1 MENRDIEDN
10 TIENN
15 EIKANEVESEVISTK
30 EADIRKTNIKTSNKL
45 KPDEDESIAEG
56 EAFDSRK
63 IFSAKLKKIILLLIG
78 GVCLI
83 IVAISIFK
91 GKQAKLVQPLTSQA
105 MDLDAGS
112 KATDTDKM
120 WRQNLEDKQSNLD
133 KALQEKLENV
143 KNEINQKNA
152 ISDNKKEQEIKYLKD
167 KLEFIQAEF
176 EDKNLEKADLNVNDA
191 IQKTSRI
198 TRHVVNLSNSKN
210 DKEYEPLKTADNYIP
225 AGTMI
230 EAATLNGLRAST
242 SVQSMSNPDEILIQL
257 IDYGILPN
265 NFRNNLKDCVIIA
278 DAYGD
283 LSSETVKIRTSKLSC
298 IEIETGESIETD
310 LIGMVVGQDGYAGI
324 KGTVVSIDQK
334 YLANASIF
342 GIMSGLAGVGVKDSN
357 TYNPFTIATG
367 ATQPMSDKQK
377 IGNNLLQGGSNSL
390 DKLSD
395 YYIAHAERIQPVVEI
410 DRGRPVT
417 VAVLKG
423 TYIGTSILKKA
434 ESRKREASIKR
445 AAYETDDNLID
456 SINIK

>member
-1 MENRDIEDN
+1 MKNSDTEK
-10 TIENN
+10 NN
-15 EIKANEVESEVISTK
+15 ENAREVAEVVEEMASIQ
-30 EADIRKTNIKTSNKL
+30 EDIRESTIKTANRLKL
-45 KPDEDESIAEG
+45 DEDEPIVE
-56 EAFDSRK
+56 EVTFDSRK
-63 IFSAKLKKIILLLIG
+63 IFNNNLKKISLLSIG
-78 GVCLI
+78 AVCLI
-83 IVAISIFK
+83 ILAISIFK
-91 GKQAKLVQPLTSQA
+91 TKQAKLEQPLTSQA

-120 WRQNLEDKQSNLD
+120 WRQNLEDKQVHLD
-133 KALQEKLENV
+133 KVLQEKIENV

-167 KLEFIQAEF
+167 KLEFIQAEL
-176 EDKNLEKADLNVNDA
+176 EDKNLEKADLNINET
-191 IQKTSRI
+191 IQKTPRI

-324 KGTVVSIDQK
+324 KGTVVSVDQK

-342 GIMSGLAGVGVKDSN
+342 GIMSGLAGVGVKDPN
-357 TYNPFTIATG
+357 TYNPFTIGTG
-367 ATQPMSDKQK
+367 ATQAMSDKQK
-377 IGNNLLQGGSNSL
+377 VSNNLLQGGSNSL

-445 AAYETDDNLID
+445 VADETDDNLID